1 MKYLWI
7 AASLTLLAMTVP
19 CIAAEEK
26 KAEPIKEEAA
36 KEAPKA
42 EEAEEAKKD
51 DADSEDEKD
60 KEDEEDKEEKP
71 VVKSSTFGP
80 DFCDFEITF
89 PEPPMNSK
97 KCVGEDECYDV
108 QSYTMVYDLSTTVDV
123 TVTCNPS
130 TPTNYNR
137 YSENVMKAAM
147 AGMIVERNLS
157 DHEAQFEQYETTKNA
172 SITGTG
178 KTGAQDKIYVGQLW
192 VGQNSIF
199 TVQAELVGDEHEV
212 ADKSFRDVLASIK
225 EKPGKQ
231 LPKKVKP
238 KNTSKAK
245 NE

>member
-1 MKYLWI
+1 MTSRIFFTALFFLVF
-7 AASLTLLAMTVP
+7 AAPVY
-19 CIAAEEK
+19 AAEEK
-26 KAEPIKEEAA
+26 KAVPVKEEAA

-51 DADSEDEKD
+51 DADSEEDKD
-60 KEDEEDKEEKP
+60 QEDEEEKP
-71 VVKSSTFGP
+71 VVKSSIFGP
-80 DFCDFEITF
+80 EFCDFEITF

-97 KCVGEDECYDV
+97 KCASEDECYDV
-108 QSYTMVYDLSTTVDV
+108 QSYTMVYDLATTVDV

-130 TPTNYNR
+130 TPANYKR
-137 YSENVMKAAM
+137 YSENVMKAAL
-147 AGMIVERNLS
+147 AGMVSERNLS
-157 DHEAQFEQYETTKNA
+157 NHETQFKQYETTKNA

-178 KTGAQDKIYVGQLW
+178 KTGAQDKIYIGQLW
-192 VGQNSIF
+192 VGPNSIF
-199 TVQAELVGDEHEV
+199 TVQGELVGDEHET
-212 ADKSFRDVLASIK
+212 ADKSFRDILASIK